1 MASNVQARYQPSAER
16 RFKRPLY
23 LSRVPA
29 GTFSPADDYRE
40 KSLDLNEYLVK
51 HEAATFFVRI
61 SGDSMKGAGILSG
74 DLAVVDRSL
83 KPANGSIIVACLD
96 GETTCKRFK
105 LLKGRVVLVSENP
118 DYPAIEVN
126 PASGGFEVWGV
137 VTHVIHHVV
146 RP

>member
-1 MASNVQARYQPSAER
+1 MASNVSTRYKPGLSR
-16 RFKRPLY
+16 CLRRPLFV
-23 LSRVPA
+23 SRVPA

-61 SGDSMKGAGILSG
+61 SGDSMKGAGIFSG

-83 KPANGSIIVACLD
+83 KPVHGSVIVACLN
-96 GETTCKRFK
+96 GETTCKRLRLVK
-105 LLKGRVVLVSENP
+105 NKVVLASENP
-118 DYPAIEVN
+118 DYPAVEVD
-126 PASGGFEVWGV
+126 PASGDFEVWGV
-137 VTHVIHHVV
+137 VTHVIHKVA

>member
-1 MASNVQARYQPSAER
+1 LASNMQARYKPLLAR
-16 RFKRPLY
+16 RLRRPLY

-83 KPANGSIIVACLD
+83 KPANGSVVVACLN
-96 GETTCKRFK
+96 GETTCKRLRLVK
-105 LLKGRVVLVSENP
+105 NRVVLASENP
-118 DYPAIEVN
+118 DYPAVEVN
-126 PASGGFEVWGV
+126 PASGDFEVWGV
-137 VTHVIHHVV
+137 VTHVIHKVV
-146 RP
+146 RA